1 MEAVIIEA
9 HRTGYSISQIRNTI
23 TVGELIEVLS
33 DYPKDSPV
41 YLSHDEGY
49 TYGPIY
55 DHDIDLRIENEE
67 ED

>member
-9 HRTGYSISQIRNTI
+9 HRTGYSISQIKNTI
-23 TVGELIEVLS
+23 TVGELIEALS
-33 DYPKDSPV
+33 NYSEDTPV

-49 TYGPIY
+49 TYSPIY